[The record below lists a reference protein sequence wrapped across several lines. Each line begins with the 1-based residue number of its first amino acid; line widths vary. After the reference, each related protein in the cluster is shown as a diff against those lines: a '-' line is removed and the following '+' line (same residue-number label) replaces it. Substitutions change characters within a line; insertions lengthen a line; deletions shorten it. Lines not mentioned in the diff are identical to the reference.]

1 MAERDT
7 AVGYAKIP
15 AVTPGAGINGQDFV
29 SMSGGTARVLNPN
42 TADPALAWELLAFMN
57 SAEAFKA
64 RAAGTLSISPR
75 NDVNA
80 ELLAS
85 DPMLSFVSEQVL
97 PITAYRPGLAQYP
110 QVSSLLQQATLDV
123 VMGTGVDEAVKSYVA
138 GLEGVVGADAVK
150 SGN

>member
-1 MAERDT
+1 
-7 AVGYAKIP
+7 
-15 AVTPGAGINGQDFV
+15 
-29 SMSGGTARVLNPN
+29 
-42 TADPALAWELLAFMN
+42 
-57 SAEAFKA
+57 
-64 RAAGTLSISPR
+64 
-75 NDVNA
+75 
-80 ELLAS
+80 
-85 DPMLSFVSEQVL
+85 MLSFVSEQVL